1 MFNISDYLEKQK
13 QNPDAFVL
21 VRLGDFYE
29 ILGEKAKEA
38 ATVLNLTLMERKF
51 GAFQWVPHVGFP
63 FHVAE
68 QYIEKLRQHGSV
80 ITTEPDEVLKE
91 LPATKPNHSERAHAL
106 LSASSSERWLNCPPS
121 AVASEA
127 YPNPDTE
134 FTREGTLAH
143 EVAEIIARAVLDRGA
158 YKVERYDDGSLDLEG
173 KDLGKD
179 ATQEMI
185 DCADAY
191 ASYILEQT
199 KSNKAVVL
207 LEQKVDFSPWVPD
220 GFGTCDCIIIQDD
233 TLTIIDYKYGVGVP
247 VSAKDNSQMKLYALG
262 ALNDYGFAYD
272 VSKVEMHIFQPR
284 INNISADS
292 ITVEELE
299 TWATKVVKPTAEK
312 AAKGKGN
319 YKPGGHC
326 KFCPHAG
333 RCRALTKVCTEY
345 VETHSLRVAVPV
357 LAPHEVAEVLQMEP
371 LISLWLKRIK
381 DQAMTTMLNG
391 DTVPGWKI
399 VEGKQGNRK
408 WKDELEVAKALEAA
422 GYSKADI
429 TETKLLSPAAMDKA
443 LGKKTVAELLADH
456 IDRAQGAPVLAPETD
471 KRPTYDRLAEAKKD
485 FE

>member
-1 MFNISDYLEKQK
+1 MTNSE
-13 QNPDAFVL
+13 
-21 VRLGDFYE
+21 
-29 ILGEKAKEA
+29 
-38 ATVLNLTLMERKF
+38 
-51 GAFQWVPHVGFP
+51 
-63 FHVAE
+63 
-68 QYIEKLRQHGSV
+68 
-80 ITTEPDEVLKE
+80 
-91 LPATKPNHSERAHAL
+91 PNHKERAHAL

-127 YPNPDTE
+127 YPDQDTE

-143 EVAEIIARAVLDRGA
+143 EVAELFARHQVIDGVLGLTRAPASIFSDEKAVT
-158 YKVERYDDGSLDLEG
+158 S
-173 KDLGKD
+173 
-179 ATQEMI
+179 EMQ
-185 DCADAY
+185 DCAKAY
-191 ASYILEQT
+191 TDYIQEHI
-199 KSNKAVVL
+199 KSDKAVVL

-220 GFGTCDCIIIQDD
+220 SFGTCDCIIIQDD

-262 ALNDYGFAYD
+262 ALNDFGFAYD
-272 VSKVEMHIFQPR
+272 VSKIEMHIFQPR

-299 TWATKVVKPTAEK
+299 SWATKVVKPTAEK

-333 RCRALTKVCTEY
+333 RCRALTKTCTEY

-371 LISLWLKRIK
+371 LISLWLKRVK

-391 DTVPGWKI
+391 DTVPGWKV

-422 GYSKADI
+422 GYSVADI
-429 TETKLLSPAAMDKA
+429 PETKLLSPAAMDKA
-443 LGKKTVAELLADH
+443 LGKKKVAELLADH
-456 IDRAQGAPVLAPETD
+456 IDRAQGSPVIAPETD
-471 KRPTYDRLAEAKKD
+471 KRPNYNRADD
-485 FE
+485 FDALD